1 MTFERWSS
9 RPVSRRLSVVIESP
23 RADLELLTRSA
34 EELLLVATDE
44 KKLLALAT
52 ELLGA
57 QYGYGARYVMLHD
70 PKRHE
75 LYLGAAT
82 GEYSEGDHLRAYR
95 APEEI
100 GLNGAC
106 FVTRT
111 IVNVADVRTDARY
124 IEVLPTCRSEICVP
138 IFAGDQVLGVL
149 GVTSDKPGAFAS
161 DDERLLAT
169 YARFLAMG
177 LVHARTH
184 QARHK
189 DIAELQAVS
198 EVARHAASLD
208 LTLTLDSVCESF
220 RRLTTSD
227 SVAVYLWDP
236 RAERLTAKAL
246 SHDPELY
253 PDDYEKNVR
262 EGALVLGEGM
272 IGWAALHREA
282 IRIDDVAA
290 DGRAIPIKGIPLGK
304 KSAIVLPLVVE
315 GKLVGVARAVKMGV
329 RSYTDDHFRFAQ
341 TLASQAALAIA
352 AAEAHE
358 EIRRLSVTDEL
369 TGAYNTRHVM
379 QRLRE
384 ELEFGRRHK
393 DCVSLLVIDGDCMK
407 QVNDQFGH
415 AEGNRLIA
423 ELTEVMRTALG
434 VTDVLGRFGGDEFT
448 IVLPRTCSRDALS
461 VAERLRQAVATH
473 VFRTSWGEPMRATV
487 SVGIAS
493 SPQDGMSGDELFRAA
508 DGSLYAAKQ
517 AGRNRVVTASA

>member
-1 MTFERWSS
+1 
-9 RPVSRRLSVVIESP
+9 VIDSAK
-23 RADLELLTRSA
+23 RSDLDLLMRSA

-44 KKLLALAT
+44 SKLLALTT

-75 LYLGAAT
+75 LYLAASS
-82 GEYSEGDHLRAYR
+82 GEYADGDQVRAYR

-106 FVTRT
+106 FTSRR
-111 IVNVADVRTDARY
+111 IVNVADVRTDGRY
-124 IEVLPTCRSEICVP
+124 VEVLPTCCSEICVP
-138 IFAGDQVLGVL
+138 IIAGDKVLGVL
-149 GVTSDKPGAFAS
+149 GVTSDRTADFSS
-161 DDERLLAT
+161 DDERFLAT
-169 YARFLAMG
+169 FARFLAMG

-198 EVARHAASLD
+198 EVARRAAALD
-208 LTLTLDSVCESF
+208 LAATLDSVCESF
-220 RRLTTSD
+220 RRITTSD
-227 SVAVYLWDP
+227 SVAVYLWDA
-236 RAERLTAKAL
+236 RSERLTASAL
-246 SHDPELY
+246 SFDPELY
-253 PDDYEKNVR
+253 PNDYEQSVR
-262 EGALVLGEGM
+262 ERAVVLGEGM
-272 IGWAALHREA
+272 IGWSALHRESV
-282 IRIDDVAA
+282 RIDDVAA
-290 DGRAIPIKGIPLGK
+290 DRRPIAIKGTPLGQ
-304 KSAIVLPLVVE
+304 KSAIVIPLVVE
-315 GKLVGVARAVKMGV
+315 GKLVGVARSVKMGV

-369 TGAYNTRHVM
+369 TGAYNTRHIM

-393 DCVSLLVIDGDCMK
+393 DCVSLLVIDGDSMK
-407 QVNDQFGH
+407 SVNDQFGH
-415 AEGNRLIA
+415 AEGNRLIV
-423 ELTEVMRTALG
+423 ELTEVMRSALR

-448 IVLPRTCSRDALS
+448 IVLPRTCSRDALN
-461 VAERLRQAVATH
+461 VAERVRQAVATH

-487 SVGIAS
+487 SVGVAS

-517 AGRNRVVTASA
+517 AGRNKVVTASV